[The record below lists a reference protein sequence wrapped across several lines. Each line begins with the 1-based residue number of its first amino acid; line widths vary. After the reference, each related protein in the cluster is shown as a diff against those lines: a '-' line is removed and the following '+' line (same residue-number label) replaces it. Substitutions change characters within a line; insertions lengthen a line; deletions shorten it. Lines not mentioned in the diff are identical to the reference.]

1 MSRNIGIFD
10 TSVGIQ
16 NVLLDELENATMPKA
31 KPLAANVLSE
41 AGLDELYM
49 PRNAARMIEGALCP
63 EVGDGKILRPD
74 IFSDLLRNG
83 LESLRESKNPDVR
96 AFVRKDLAP
105 MLEDAT
111 LLQAYTGLMVG
122 G

>member
-16 NVLLDELENATMPKA
+16 NVLLNELENATMPQA
-31 KPLAANVLSE
+31 KQLAANVLSE
-41 AGLDELYM
+41 AGLEELYM
-49 PRNAARMIEGALCP
+49 PRNAARLIEGALCP

-74 IFSDLLRNG
+74 IFAALLRG
-83 LESLRESKNPDVR
+83 ALEALRDSKNPDVR
-96 AFVRKDLAP
+96 SFLRKDLAP
-105 MLEDAT
+105 MLEDAN

>member
-16 NVLLDELENATMPKA
+16 NVLLNELENATMPQA
-31 KPLAANVLSE
+31 RPLAANVLSE
-41 AGLDELYM
+41 AGLEELYM
-49 PRNAARMIEGALCP
+49 PGNAARMIENALCP

-74 IFSDLLRNG
+74 VFSAH
-83 LESLRESKNPDVR
+83 LREGFEALRDSKNPDVR
-96 AFVRKDLAP
+96 AFLRKDLAP
-105 MLEDAT
+105 MLEDAG

>member
-1 MSRNIGIFD
+1 MPRNIGIFD
-10 TSVGIQ
+10 TSIGIQ

-31 KPLAANVLSE
+31 KQLAANVLSE
-41 AGLDELYM
+41 AGLEELYM
-49 PRNAARMIEGALCP
+49 PRNAARIIESALCP

-74 IFSDLLRNG
+74 VFSALLREG
-83 LESLRESKNPDVR
+83 FESLRDSKNPDVR
-96 AFVRKDLAP
+96 AFLRKDLAP
-105 MLEDAT
+105 MLEDST

>member
-1 MSRNIGIFD
+1 MARNIGIFD
-10 TSVGIQ
+10 TSIGIQ
-16 NVLLDELENATMPKA
+16 NVLLSELENATMPQA
-31 KPLAANVLSE
+31 RPLAANVMSE
-41 AGLDELYM
+41 LGLEDLYM
-49 PRNAARMIEGALCP
+49 PGNAARLIEAALCP

-74 IFSDLLRNG
+74 IFSALLRSG
-83 LESLRESKNPDVR
+83 FESLSESKNPDVR
-96 AFVRKDLAP
+96 AFLRKDLAP

>member
-16 NVLLDELENATMPKA
+16 NVLLNELENATMPKA
-31 KPLAANVLSE
+31 RPLAANVMSDI
-41 AGLDELYM
+41 GLEDLYM
-49 PRNAARMIEGALCP
+49 PGNAARMIETALCP
-63 EVGDGKILRPD
+63 EVGDGKVLRPD
-74 IFSDLLRNG
+74 IFSALLRG
-83 LESLRESKNPDVR
+83 GFEALSESKNPDVR
-96 AFVRKDLAP
+96 AFLRKDLAP
-105 MLEDAT
+105 MLEDSN

>member
-16 NVLLDELENATMPKA
+16 NVLLNELENITMPQVRQ
-31 KPLAANVLSE
+31 LAANVLSE
-41 AGLDELYM
+41 AGLEELYM
-49 PRNAARMIEGALCP
+49 PRNAARLIEDALCP

-74 IFSDLLRNG
+74 VFAALLRDA
-83 LESLRESKNPDVR
+83 LEALRESKNPDVR
-96 AFVRKDLAP
+96 AFLRKDLAP
-105 MLEDAT
+105 MLEDAN